1 MPPLSRRAALA
12 AAAAL
17 PAVSLTGG
25 LPRFAIAQ
33 ADQRPTVTVA
43 VQRIATSNTLC
54 ILNEASN
61 VGTRHYTAYKEPLI
75 DTDWT
80 GDLSLRPGL
89 AESWRMVDDRSIEF
103 TLRPGVRHHN
113 GDLLSVDVVVF
124 TFTERLF
131 GTEAE
136 RTAPAGATRDPKWAP
151 AKVRAG
157 ARTMYAG
164 IEQVTPVDARTVRI
178 TLKAPDVTLLG
189 RISMRAGCI
198 VNARAHREAPSW
210 FEWARKPVG
219 TGPYRVAE
227 YRAES
232 RLVLEAHDDYWGG
245 RPPIRQLR
253 FIEVPELASRLNG
266 LFAGE
271 FDFACDVTPDQIP
284 AIERNPRFDVAGGLI
299 TNMRC
304 LNFDTSFPALRD
316 PRVRRAMSLAL
327 DRQMIVDTL
336 WGGRTRIPQ
345 GIQYPFYGP
354 MFLADR
360 APPRFDAAEARR
372 LLREAGYRGE
382 PIPYRLM
389 PNYYTNQLA
398 TAQIAVEM
406 WKAVGLNV
414 DMQLK
419 ENWSQVQEP
428 AGRALNDNS
437 MTAFFNDPVSFF
449 PSSFGRD
456 GDLARLGYYSNAE
469 VQRLMPTLE
478 GSTDMAARR
487 TAFGRML
494 DIIEHEDPALL
505 ILHETANFTAKRR
518 DVQWKPARSFVMDF
532 QGRNF
537 ATMRS

>member
-1 MPPLSRRAALA
+1 MPNLARRAALLGSLA
-12 AAAAL
+12 APAMAA
-17 PAVSLTGG
+17 

-33 ADQRPTVTVA
+33 ADQRPVVTVA

-80 GDLSLRPGL
+80 GDLSTRPGL
-89 AESWRMVDDRSIEF
+89 AESWRMVDERTIDL
-103 TLRPGVRHHN
+103 TLRSGVRHHN
-113 GDLLSVDVVVF
+113 GDALSVDDVVF

-136 RTAPAGATRDPKWAP
+136 RAAPAGATRDPKWAP

-157 ARTMYAG
+157 ARNMYAA
-164 IEQVTPVDARTVRI
+164 IASVAPVDGRTVRI
-178 TLKAPDVTLLG
+178 TLAAPDVTLIG
-189 RISMRAGCI
+189 RLSMRAGSI
-198 VNARAHREAPSW
+198 INARAHREAASW

-232 RLVLEAHDDYWGG
+232 RLVLEAFDDYWGG

-253 FIEVPELASRLNG
+253 FVEVPELASRING

-284 AIERNPRFDVAGGLI
+284 SIERNPRFEVVGGLI

-327 DRQMIVDTL
+327 DRQMIVETL
-336 WGGRTRIPQ
+336 WGGRTRIPR

-354 MFLADR
+354 MYLADR
-360 APPRFDAAEARR
+360 APPRHDAAEARR

-382 PIPYRLM
+382 AIPYRLV

-449 PSSFGRD
+449 PTSFGAA
-456 GDLARLGYYSNAE
+456 GELKRLGYYANEE
-469 VQRLMPTLE
+469 VHRLMPVLE

-487 TAFGRML
+487 AAFARML
-494 DIIEHEDPALL
+494 DILEHEDPAMV

-518 DVQWKPARSFVMDF
+518 DLQWKPARSFVMDF
-532 QGRNF
+532 QARNF
-537 ATMRS
+537 ARMGA